1 MNKTVV
7 DTDVISFLFKN
18 DTRAALYKPHLTDKL
33 LVISFMTVAELDR
46 WALKRNWGEN
56 RRAKMEEHLKNFVIY
71 PFNRELCKKWAE
83 VKNETEK
90 AGKAIS
96 DADSWIASTAL
107 LYGIPLITHN
117 RSHFTQI
124 KNLIIIS
131 EG

>member
-18 DTRAALYKPHLTDKL
+18 DTRAALYKPHLTGKL
-33 LVISFMTVAELDR
+33 LVISFMTIAELDR
-46 WALKRNWGEN
+46 WALKRNWGDS

-71 PFNRELCKKWAE
+71 PFNRELCRKWAV
-83 VKNETEK
+83 VKTETEK
-90 AGKAIS
+90 AGKSIS

-107 LYGIPLITHN
+107 LYNIPLTTHN
-117 RSHFTQI
+117 RSHFTHI